1 MFCRNCGKALTGKP
15 ESCINCGARPMAGS
29 SYCPDCGAKTGP
41 GIDAC
46 AKCGAKVSEPT
57 NNTLPILTHV
67 LGLLTG
73 WLGPLIILL
82 ATSEEAAKD
91 HARMALNWQLS
102 YLIYALVSALL
113 ALIFVGFV
121 LLIAI
126 SVLDMVFCIMA
137 AVKAERGELWKY
149 PLTIRFLR
157 VRTDATDMIVR

>member
-1 MFCRNCGKALTGKP
+1 MHCRNCGTEITEAKG
-15 ESCINCGARPMAGS
+15 SCINCGSKPTAGHAF
-29 SYCPDCGAKTGP
+29 CPACGAKTTATT
-41 GIDAC
+41 DVC
-46 AKCGAKVSEPT
+46 ATCGTKVTDKE

-82 ATSEEAAKD
+82 ATSEEPAKN

-102 YLIYALVSALL
+102 FVIYALVSTLL
-113 ALIFVGFV
+113 ALIFVGFF

-126 SVLDMVFCIMA
+126 SILDVVFCIMA

-149 PLTIRFLR
+149 PITIPFLKVQKETGEVVMR
-157 VRTDATDMIVR
+157 